1 MKEIPIDGQR
11 LYDYLVN
18 NDITQKELSNQAGI
32 QESAISDI
40 INNKRAV
47 STRYLESI
55 CRALNI
61 SADYLL
67 GLSDVAE
74 RDAKIDEIG
83 MNNEAYEILRQ
94 LYGNNDISR
103 GIMNIF
109 FEVLYEKERGRD
121 FFEKMRA
128 LIEQICKWRGMP
140 LTEAFVKRDVK
151 VELYSF
157 ADFFSS
163 ESEFVK
169 SFCEKAKDHFRIN
182 IDDHTRPTTD
192 LDGDFM
198 GYTEDKQKETADFYY
213 KKVGTAY
220 EFYGHDERNTKKYT
234 FEEIAEQGEENYN
247 KDIENNYK
255 AIERL
260 KRQKI

>member
-1 MKEIPIDGQR
+1 MKEIAIDGQR

-18 NDITQKELSNQAGI
+18 NDITQKELSNQTGI

-67 GLSDVAE
+67 GLTEIAE
-74 RDAKIDEIG
+74 RDARIDNIG
-83 MNNEAYEILRQ
+83 INNEAYEMLRQ
-94 LYGNNDISR
+94 LYGNNDISH

-121 FFEKMRA
+121 LFEKMRA
-128 LIEQICKWRGMP
+128 LIEKICEYRGSP
-140 LTEAFVKRDVK
+140 LPEAFTKRDMK

-157 ADFFSS
+157 VEFFSS
-163 ESEFVK
+163 EGEFIK
-169 SFCEKAKDHFRIN
+169 SFCEKANDHFRIN
-182 IDDHTRPTTD
+182 IDDNTQPTAFE
-192 LDGDFM
+192 DGDFM

-234 FEEIAEQGEENYN
+234 FEEITEQGKENFS
-247 KDIENNYK
+247 K
-255 AIERL
+255 AVARE
-260 KRQKI
+260 KRRNGRI